1 MMKIGDLK
9 SQIDGDVLQE
19 LASVLGSHEFHGSHR
34 AQTLLRYLVEN
45 ALSHRSDQLKER
57 TIGIELFHRDAAYD
71 TGHDGIVRVAASDVR
86 KRLMN
91 FYSRTVSTRMGPGI
105 RIVLPAGSYVPL
117 FERYD
122 AAGPPPKELRE
133 QPPVAAGRE
142 SRQNLWVGLILLG
155 VAIGVAFALVSAS
168 QNAAKPAVDGVLAEA
183 WGPFTRADA
192 NVLLSTAT
200 PLSLVMVPEGYGS
213 STHAAPPE
221 AYPLF
226 RQHRPLVPGA
236 KLNMSFSDNLLG
248 VGTMSAVVTAVNT
261 LRSMGSSYQ
270 ILPEGVSTLSELR
283 GRNAILFG
291 APVDSEA
298 ITRTMEHT
306 PLLVDYEPSVKG
318 FVIRDRTS
326 GKMILP
332 PKRRLRGFHR
342 CVRLDHGSE
351 CARFRPRAPGYGGI
365 FRDHLGRHARRSGIL
380 RFAARAAQSAC
391 HLRARGREWL
401 PCGLPGGGEV
411 HVQQS
416 ASAGVRVPFASDHAK
431 GVARGELRSWRSGLT
446 QQLIHFGAIV

>member
-332 PKRRLRGFHR
+332 QKDAYGDFIDVYGLITVLNARDSDRGRLGMVVFSGITSAGT
-342 CVRLDHGSE
+342 HGAAEFFAS
-351 CARFRPRAPGYGGI
+351 PRA
-365 FRDHLGRHARRSGIL
+365 LRS
-380 RFAARAAQSAC
+380 
-391 HLRARGREWL
+391 LRAIFARE
-401 PCGLPGGGEV
+401 
-411 HVQQS
+411 
-416 ASAGVRVPFASDHAK
+416 GVNGFPAAYQVVVKCTFSNLLLLAYEYHSHRIMQK
-431 GVARGELRSWRSGLT
+431 E
-446 QQLIHFGAIV
+446 

>member
-1 MMKIGDLK
+1 MKIGDLK
-9 SQIDGDVLQE
+9 SQVDSDVLQE
-19 LASVLGSHEFHGSHR
+19 LASVLDSHEFHGSHR
-34 AQTLLRYLVEN
+34 AQMLLRYLVEN

-91 FYSRTVSTRMGPGI
+91 FYSRTVSTRTGPGI
-105 RIVLPAGSYVPL
+105 RIMLPAGSYVPL

-122 AAGPPPKELRE
+122 AAEPAPREPRE
-133 QPPVAAGRE
+133 QPPVVAGGEAR
-142 SRQNLWVGLILLG
+142 RNLWIAAGLILLG
-155 VAIGVAFALVSAS
+155 AAIGAAIALVSAS
-168 QNAAKPAVDGVLAEA
+168 QTAAKPVIAGVLAEA
-183 WGPFTRADA
+183 WRPFARPDA

-200 PLSLVMVPEGYGS
+200 PLSMVTVPEGYGR

-236 KLNMSFSDNLLG
+236 KLNMSFSDNMLG

-261 LRSMGSSYQ
+261 LRSLGSSYQ
-270 ILPEGVSTLSELR
+270 ILPERVTTLSELR

-326 GKMILP
+326 GKMIVPQKDGYGDFIDVYGLITVLNA
-332 PKRRLRGFHR
+332 RDSDRGRLGMVVFSGITSAGT
-342 CVRLDHGSE
+342 HGAAEFFAS
-351 CARFRPRAPGYGGI
+351 PRA
-365 FRDHLGRHARRSGIL
+365 LSG
-380 RFAARAAQSAC
+380 
-391 HLRARGREWL
+391 LRAIFARE
-401 PCGLPGGGEV
+401 
-411 HVQQS
+411 
-416 ASAGVRVPFASDHAK
+416 GVNGFPAAYQVVVKCTFSNLLLLAYEYHSHRILQK
-431 GVARGELRSWRSGLT
+431 E
-446 QQLIHFGAIV
+446 

>member
-1 MMKIGDLK
+1 MMKTGDLK
-9 SQIDGDVLQE
+9 SQVDSDVLQE
-19 LASVLGSHEFHGSHR
+19 LASVLDSQEFHGSHR

-91 FYSRTVSTRMGPGI
+91 FYSRTLSNRTGPGI
-105 RIVLPAGSYVPL
+105 RIVVPAGSYVPV

-122 AAGPPPKELRE
+122 TAGPAPKESRE
-133 QPPVAAGRE
+133 QPPVPAGGIA
-142 SRQNLWVGLILLG
+142 RQHLWVAAGLILLG
-155 VAIGVAFALVSAS
+155 AAIGAAIALVSAN
-168 QNAAKPAVDGVLAEA
+168 QIAAKPVVAAVVAEA
-183 WGPFTRADA
+183 WRPFARQDA

-200 PLSLVMVPEGYGS
+200 PLSFVMVPEGYGS
-213 STHAAPPE
+213 SMHPAPPE

-236 KLNMSFSDNLLG
+236 RLNMSFSDNMLG

-261 LRSMGSSYQ
+261 LRTMGSSYQ

-306 PLLVDYEPSVKG
+306 PLVVDYEPSVKG

-326 GKMILP
+326 GQMIVPQKDGYGDFIDVYGLITVLNA
-332 PKRRLRGFHR
+332 RDSDRGRLGMLVFSGITSAGT
-342 CVRLDHGSE
+342 HGAAEFFAS
-351 CARFRPRAPGYGGI
+351 PRA
-365 FRDHLGRHARRSGIL
+365 LRS
-380 RFAARAAQSAC
+380 
-391 HLRARGREWL
+391 LRAIFARE
-401 PCGLPGGGEV
+401 
-411 HVQQS
+411 
-416 ASAGVRVPFASDHAK
+416 GVNGFPAAYQVVVKCTFSNLLLLAYEYHSHRIMQK
-431 GVARGELRSWRSGLT
+431 E
-446 QQLIHFGAIV
+446 

>member
-1 MMKIGDLK
+1 MKIGDLK
-9 SQIDGDVLQE
+9 SQVDSDVLQE
-19 LASVLGSHEFHGSHR
+19 LASVLDSHEFHGSHR

-91 FYSRTVSTRMGPGI
+91 FYSRTVSTRTGPGI

-117 FERYD
+117 FERSD
-122 AAGPPPKELRE
+122 AAGPAPEPRE
-133 QPPVAAGRE
+133 QPPVVAGRA
-142 SRQNLWVGLILLG
+142 SRQNLWVAAGLVLLG
-155 VAIGVAFALVSAS
+155 AAIGAAIALVSAS
-168 QNAAKPAVDGVLAEA
+168 RGSAKPAVDGILAEA
-183 WGPFTRADA
+183 WRPFARLDA

-200 PLSLVMVPEGYGS
+200 PLSLVMVPEGYGR

-226 RQHRPLVPGA
+226 RQHRPLVPGV
-236 KLNMSFSDNLLG
+236 KLNMSFTDNMLG
-248 VGTMSAVVTAVNT
+248 VGTMSAVVAAVNT

-270 ILPEGVSTLSELR
+270 ILPERVTTLSELR

-306 PLLVDYEPSVKG
+306 PLVVDYEPSVKG

-326 GKMILP
+326 GKMIVPQKDGYGDFVDVYGLITVLNA
-332 PKRRLRGFHR
+332 RDSDRGRLGMVVFSGITSAGT
-342 CVRLDHGSE
+342 HGAAEFFAS
-351 CARFRPRAPGYGGI
+351 PRAL
-365 FRDHLGRHARRSGIL
+365 HS
-380 RFAARAAQSAC
+380 
-391 HLRARGREWL
+391 LRAIFARE
-401 PCGLPGGGEV
+401 
-411 HVQQS
+411 
-416 ASAGVRVPFASDHAK
+416 GVNGFPVSYQVVVKCTFSNLLLLAYEYHSHRILQK
-431 GVARGELRSWRSGLT
+431 E
-446 QQLIHFGAIV
+446 